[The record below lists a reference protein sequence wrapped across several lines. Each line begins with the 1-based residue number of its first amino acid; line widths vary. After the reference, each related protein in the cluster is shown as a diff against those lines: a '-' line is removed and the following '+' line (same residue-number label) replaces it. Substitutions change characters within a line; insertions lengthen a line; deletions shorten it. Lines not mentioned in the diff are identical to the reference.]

1 MMILSKLSE
10 REKKILYVVVALLIV
25 LFGYHGVWNP
35 MQAKLATMD
44 EEIFAMQMKLR
55 KAKIFIRQK
64 SDVEE
69 AAKKFANLEQMD
81 AGTDEEEIARLL
93 NLIEQTARKNG
104 VSLSDVKPE
113 PVKSD
118 KITKRY
124 TIELNAEASLESL
137 MPFIYEIEHSPEILK
152 IEKTNINPKEDKSS
166 VMRASIVVTRVM
178 VK

>member
-1 MMILSKLSE
+1 MMTLSKLSE
-10 REKKILYVVVALLIV
+10 RERKILYVVVALLIV

-35 MQAKLATMD
+35 MREKLASMD
-44 EEIFAMQMKLR
+44 DEIFAMQMKLR

-64 SDVEE
+64 PDVEE
-69 AAKKFANLEQMD
+69 ASKKFSNLEQMD

-124 TIELNAEASLESL
+124 TIELNAEANLESL
-137 MPFIYEIEHSPEILK
+137 MPFIYEIERSPQTLK
-152 IEKTNINPKEDKSS
+152 IERTHINPKEDKS
-166 VMRASIVVTRVM
+166 VIMRANIVVTRLV